1 MNLDLWHQWLLLRP
15 LIMFLMVMML
25 LLVAA
30 LVGWYKDLR
39 NRRRSAQAT
48 QEKAVAQVTEPGE
61 HAVRRDEP
69 VAAQAESTPQAWA
82 NGRYP
87 SDRHAA

>member
-15 LIMFLMVMML
+15 LIMFLMVTML

-30 LVGWYKDLR
+30 LVGWCKDLR
-39 NRRRSAQAT
+39 NRRKAARAT
-48 QEKAVAQVTEPGE
+48 QKNRVAPVTEPGE
-61 HAVRRDEP
+61 HVVRLDEP
-69 VAAQAESTPQAWA
+69 VAQAESTPQAWV

>member
-1 MNLDLWHQWLLLRP
+1 MNLDLWHQWLLLWP
-15 LIMFLMVMML
+15 LIIFLMVMML

-30 LVGWYKDLR
+30 LVGWYKNLR
-39 NRRRSAQAT
+39 NRRRTAQAT
-48 QEKAVAQVTEPGE
+48 QENAVAPVTKPGE
-61 HAVRRDEP
+61 HVVRRDEP
-69 VAAQAESTPQAWA
+69 VAAQAESTPRAWV